1 MDVRIETTPM
11 GAVATVATALVRAF
25 KVIIHKTVRPL
36 AAVVSFVRPS
46 LHGTSLSAVAPDKT
60 FLGGIA

>member
-1 MDVRIETTPM
+1 M